1 MYDQQTPTNEVIVC
15 PVYVNMH
22 ELANLA
28 ANKTTDRAGA
38 TAVEN
43 KVCQPLEPLT
53 LIIINLRSFF
63 SWTSYLKNTKFDLL
77 LFLSHMTLHV
87 SAGA

>member
-1 MYDQQTPTNEVIVC
+1 MYDLQTPTNEVIVC

-43 KVCQPLEPLT
+43 KVRET
-53 LIIINLRSFF
+53 L
-63 SWTSYLKNTKFDLL
+63 
-77 LFLSHMTLHV
+77 
-87 SAGA
+87 

>member
-1 MYDQQTPTNEVIVC
+1 MYDLQTPTNEVIVC

-43 KVCQPLEPLT
+43 KVREKLQPLT
-53 LIIINLRSFF
+53 LITINQSP
-63 SWTSYLKNTKFDLL
+63 
-77 LFLSHMTLHV
+77 
-87 SAGA
+87 

>member
-1 MYDQQTPTNEVIVC
+1 
-15 PVYVNMH
+15 MH

-43 KVCQPLEPLT
+43 KVRET
-53 LIIINLRSFF
+53 L
-63 SWTSYLKNTKFDLL
+63 
-77 LFLSHMTLHV
+77 
-87 SAGA
+87 

>member
-43 KVCQPLEPLT
+43 KVRET
-53 LIIINLRSFF
+53 L
-63 SWTSYLKNTKFDLL
+63 
-77 LFLSHMTLHV
+77 
-87 SAGA
+87 

>member
-1 MYDQQTPTNEVIVC
+1 MHELVISSSYFLIVGIFSCALILDAIYDQQTPTNEVIVC

-43 KVCQPLEPLT
+43 KVRRTQ
-53 LIIINLRSFF
+53 
-63 SWTSYLKNTKFDLL
+63 
-77 LFLSHMTLHV
+77 
-87 SAGA
+87 